1 MEAVSAFRAVT
12 RTALALGL
20 CFLALSFAMEAKLA
34 LYSLA
39 GGSKTDIAAARALP
53 ADLPEIEVLSVP
65 APDPVH
71 PKTPFAIVPAWTAGC
86 LWKADGWLGGNV
98 PCKHLSV
105 VSARCFSPNHFFR
118 PPPVL

>member
-1 MEAVSAFRAVT
+1 MAVVSAFRAVT
-12 RTALALGL
+12 RTAFAIGL
-20 CFLALSFAMEAKLA
+20 CILAFSFAMEAKLV

-39 GGSKTDIAAARALP
+39 DGSETDIAAARAFP
-53 ADLPEIEVLSVP
+53 ADLPEAEASSVP

-71 PKTPFAIVPAWTAGC
+71 PKTPFAIVPAWTAGSLC
-86 LWKADGWLGGNV
+86 KADGWLGGNV
-98 PCKHLSV
+98 PCTHLSV